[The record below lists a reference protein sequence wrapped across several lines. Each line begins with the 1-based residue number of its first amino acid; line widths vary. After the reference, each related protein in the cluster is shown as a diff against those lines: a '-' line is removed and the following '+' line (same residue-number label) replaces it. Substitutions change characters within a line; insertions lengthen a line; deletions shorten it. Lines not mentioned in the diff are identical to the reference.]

1 LFPDYLWDRA
11 KQWIQRADKT
21 RNPVIAQTMA
31 DRAKLLTRA
40 AIDAERS
47 LGLKDE
53 FQDPRMRVIPSTA
66 RTIQQLRRDLEYL
79 PARMSLHLTCKNFV
93 ALFSSADQTTNAWKA
108 SNSLAEEFGC
118 EAEFRPDGCIWF
130 VKSPRNN
137 TIDSNGGDA

>member
-1 LFPDYLWDRA
+1 VVLLPDYLWDRA

-21 RNPVIAQTMA
+21 RSTAIAETLA

-53 FQDPRMRVIPSTA
+53 FQDPRMRVIASTA

-79 PARMSLHLTCKNFV
+79 PARMSLHLKCKNFV
-93 ALFSSADQTTNAWKA
+93 AFFSSADQRKDAWRA
-108 SNSLAEEFGC
+108 ANRLAEEFGC

-130 VKSPRNN
+130 IKSPRK
-137 TIDSNGGDA
+137 GGGA